1 MKIISVQPDRVTA
14 LLQDLSLVS
23 EANYALVRAVRELV
37 LNLGKDVTE
46 EVKYGGILFSRSEAF
61 CGVFAYT
68 QHISLEFGDGAN
80 LPDAYGFLEGK
91 GKQRR
96 HIKLTSLDEIEKRQV
111 AHYVQLAYMAAAQ

>member
-1 MKIISVQPDRVTA
+1 MKNVRVAA
-14 LLQDLSLVS
+14 LLQDLSLVN
-23 EANYALVRAVRELV
+23 ENNYALVQAVRQLI
-37 LNLGKDVTE
+37 LGLGKEVAE
-46 EVKYGGILFSRSEAF
+46 EVKYGGILFSRSQAF

-96 HIKLTSLDEIEKRQV
+96 HIKLTSLDEIESRQV
-111 AHYVQLAYMAAAQ
+111 AHYVQLAYQAVA